1 MPGSGCPSVTCTSFL
16 VKSGRTGTPPTFPIS
31 AGPYVTWRIL
41 ERSRTALCRLIDATT
56 KPSSSL
62 NTAPISD
69 FLGPAAQKIQTFSRA
84 RKKSWIRILPPEP
97 ALQTY
102 TFWPIGVPQRRWL
115 ARYCSVPAFFC
126 TDGTAASNV
135 VIIFPFRSMFHA
147 RHWLWIRAAV
157 GQTITRT
164 TDEANLFIHAY
175 MTGGIQKSK
184 IDEL

>member
-1 MPGSGCPSVTCTSFL
+1 MT
-16 VKSGRTGTPPTFPIS
+16 GRPLDFVLQAAVASDISDTIAKDEEYYNGTTPAPI
-31 AGPYVTWRIL
+31 YYLIL
-41 ERSRTALCRLIDATT
+41 ERSRTALCRLIHATA

-62 NTAPISD
+62 NTAPIPD
-69 FLGPAAQKIQTFSRA
+69 FLGPAAQNVATFSRA

-135 VIIFPFRSMFHA
+135 VMNAKKKWTRILCREPGSRLCPFTA
-147 RHWLWIRAAV
+147 RPAR
-157 GQTITRT
+157 
-164 TDEANLFIHAY
+164 
-175 MTGGIQKSK
+175 
-184 IDEL
+184 

>member
-1 MPGSGCPSVTCTSFL
+1 MKGDAHSAGAVRFLLLLTCTSLNKEICF
-16 VKSGRTGTPPTFPIS
+16 IS
-31 AGPYVTWRIL
+31 RPGDGLSYCCFQSEPNPKPMPGMERNGKIIL

-56 KPSSSL
+56 KPSSAL

-69 FLGPAAQKIQTFSRA
+69 FFGPAAQKIETFSRA

-102 TFWPIGVPQRRWL
+102 TFWPIGVNQRRWL

-135 VIIFPFRSMFHA
+135 VMNAKKKWTRILCREPGSRLCPFTA
-147 RHWLWIRAAV
+147 RPAR
-157 GQTITRT
+157 
-164 TDEANLFIHAY
+164 
-175 MTGGIQKSK
+175 
-184 IDEL
+184 